1 MDTRTGPSKCRDRI
15 TRAAAAAVVIAFTF
29 GIGIPIHRWIDS
41 EAHMVGWLLAFAAP
55 WACAG
60 SLAVAHHRAAP
71 RWWTPLAVTA
81 ACGMTVVP
89 LIGAIEAYVRNGPH

>member
-1 MDTRTGPSKCRDRI
+1 MRTKTVAKKWKDRV
-15 TRAAAAAVVIAFTF
+15 TKTATGAVVIAVTF

-41 EAHMVGWLLAFAAP
+41 EAQVVGWLLAFAAP

-81 ACGMTVVP
+81 ACGMTVVA